1 MNLQYL
7 RYALEISRTGS
18 ISKAAENLSVAQPN
32 LSRAVKELESQLGIS
47 IFERTRTGMTV
58 TPEGERLL
66 SAGERILREV
76 GELETMFDGE
86 AIPRESLSV
95 MAAPSAYAAHAFVS
109 FCASLPE
116 DRIYETRYSEGDLTE
131 TLDAV
136 VSGTA
141 KLGIIRIPL
150 HFEKYY
156 TDKLTAKE
164 LRRVLKLYEED
175 ESREH
180 TVMPGAAYISHPTE
194 LGTLYTKSELAE
206 ISEICRQNSI
216 PLFLDGA
223 RLGYG
228 ISAPASD
235 LSLPDIAKYCDLFYI
250 GGTKCGAMIGE
261 ALVITDKS
269 LCKSYFSMMKR
280 HGAVLAKG
288 RILGIQFDTLFTDNL
303 YFEICKNGVMQ
314 ALYLKEELAKR
325 GYEFFID
332 SPTNQQFIVI
342 SNEKYREI
350 KDKIGFTFW
359 EKMPNGNIA
368 IRLVTSFMTTKE
380 QVDELLSVF

>member
-1 MNLQYL
+1 MNLQYVK
-7 RYALEISRTGS
+7 YALEISRTGS

-58 TPEGERLL
+58 TPEGEKLL

-116 DRIYETRYSEGDLTE
+116 DRIYETRYSEGDLNQ

-156 TDKLTAKE
+156 TDKLTAKDLKYE
-164 LRRVLKLYEED
+164 TVTEFSPVILAGLGSSLAGKDSVTPVSLGEFCQVVSPESLPIEGHTDSHAVKKEITVTDRATAYALLANDPSLCIVAPPMPSFLAAQMGLVQRPCFDTTLYRDLLICRKDYRLTGTDEAFLRALKGTVRVLKD
-175 ESREH
+175 
-180 TVMPGAAYISHPTE
+180 
-194 LGTLYTKSELAE
+194 
-206 ISEICRQNSI
+206 
-216 PLFLDGA
+216 
-223 RLGYG
+223 
-228 ISAPASD
+228 
-235 LSLPDIAKYCDLFYI
+235 
-250 GGTKCGAMIGE
+250 
-261 ALVITDKS
+261 
-269 LCKSYFSMMKR
+269 
-280 HGAVLAKG
+280 
-288 RILGIQFDTLFTDNL
+288 
-303 YFEICKNGVMQ
+303 
-314 ALYLKEELAKR
+314 
-325 GYEFFID
+325 
-332 SPTNQQFIVI
+332 
-342 SNEKYREI
+342 
-350 KDKIGFTFW
+350 
-359 EKMPNGNIA
+359 
-368 IRLVTSFMTTKE
+368 
-380 QVDELLSVF
+380 

>member
-1 MNLQYL
+1 MNLQYVK
-7 RYALEISRTGS
+7 YALEISRTGS

-58 TPEGERLL
+58 TPEGEKLL

-136 VSGTA
+136 ISGTA

-164 LRRVLKLYEED
+164 LKYETVTEFSPVILAGLGSSLAGKD
-175 ESREH
+175 SVTPVSLGEFCQVVSPESLPLEGCTDSH
-180 TVMPGAAYISHPTE
+180 AVKKEITVTDRATAYALLVNDPSLCVAAPPMPSFLAAQMGLVQRPCFDT
-194 LGTLYTKSELAE
+194 TLYRDLL
-206 ISEICRQNSI
+206 ICRKDYR
-216 PLFLDGA
+216 LTGTDEAFLRA
-223 RLGYG
+223 L
-228 ISAPASD
+228 
-235 LSLPDIAKYCDLFYI
+235 K
-250 GGTKCGAMIGE
+250 GTVRA
-261 ALVITDKS
+261 
-269 LCKSYFSMMKR
+269 
-280 HGAVLAKG
+280 
-288 RILGIQFDTLFTDNL
+288 
-303 YFEICKNGVMQ
+303 
-314 ALYLKEELAKR
+314 
-325 GYEFFID
+325 
-332 SPTNQQFIVI
+332 
-342 SNEKYREI
+342 I
-350 KDKIGFTFW
+350 KD
-359 EKMPNGNIA
+359 
-368 IRLVTSFMTTKE
+368 
-380 QVDELLSVF
+380 

>member
-32 LSRAVKELESQLGIS
+32 LSRAVKELEGQLGIS

-109 FCASLPE
+109 FCAALPE

-136 VSGTA
+136 ISGKA

-150 HFEKYY
+150 HFETYY

-164 LRRVLKLYEED
+164 LKYETVTEFSPVILAGLGSSLAGKDSVTPVSLGEFCQVVSPESLPIEGHSDSHAVKKEITVTDRATVYALLVNDPSLCIVAPPMPSFLAAQMGLVQRPCFDTTLYRDLLICRKDYRLTGTDEAFLRALKGTVRVLKD
-175 ESREH
+175 
-180 TVMPGAAYISHPTE
+180 
-194 LGTLYTKSELAE
+194 
-206 ISEICRQNSI
+206 
-216 PLFLDGA
+216 
-223 RLGYG
+223 
-228 ISAPASD
+228 
-235 LSLPDIAKYCDLFYI
+235 
-250 GGTKCGAMIGE
+250 
-261 ALVITDKS
+261 
-269 LCKSYFSMMKR
+269 
-280 HGAVLAKG
+280 
-288 RILGIQFDTLFTDNL
+288 
-303 YFEICKNGVMQ
+303 
-314 ALYLKEELAKR
+314 
-325 GYEFFID
+325 
-332 SPTNQQFIVI
+332 
-342 SNEKYREI
+342 
-350 KDKIGFTFW
+350 
-359 EKMPNGNIA
+359 
-368 IRLVTSFMTTKE
+368 
-380 QVDELLSVF
+380 

>member
-1 MNLQYL
+1 MNLQYVK
-7 RYALEISRTGS
+7 YALEISRTGS

-58 TPEGERLL
+58 TPEGEKLL

-116 DRIYETRYSEGDLTE
+116 DRIYETRYSEGDLNQA
-131 TLDAV
+131 LDAV

-164 LRRVLKLYEED
+164 LKYETVTEFSPVILAGLGSSLAGKD
-175 ESREH
+175 SVTPASLGEFCQVVSPESLPPEGYTDDRAVKKEI
-180 TVMPGAAYISHPTE
+180 TVTDRATAYALLANDPTLCVAAPPMPPFLAAQMGLVQRPCFDT
-194 LGTLYTKSELAE
+194 TLYRDLL
-206 ISEICRQNSI
+206 ICRKDYR
-216 PLFLDGA
+216 LTATDEAFLRA
-223 RLGYG
+223 L
-228 ISAPASD
+228 
-235 LSLPDIAKYCDLFYI
+235 K
-250 GGTKCGAMIGE
+250 GT
-261 ALVITDKS
+261 V
-269 LCKSYFSMMKR
+269 
-280 HGAVLAKG
+280 
-288 RILGIQFDTLFTDNL
+288 RIL
-303 YFEICKNGVMQ
+303 
-314 ALYLKEELAKR
+314 
-325 GYEFFID
+325 
-332 SPTNQQFIVI
+332 
-342 SNEKYREI
+342 
-350 KDKIGFTFW
+350 KD
-359 EKMPNGNIA
+359 
-368 IRLVTSFMTTKE
+368 
-380 QVDELLSVF
+380 

>member
-1 MNLQYL
+1 MNLQYVK
-7 RYALEISRTGS
+7 YALEISRTGS

-58 TPEGERLL
+58 TPEGEKLL

-136 VSGTA
+136 ISGTA

-164 LRRVLKLYEED
+164 LKQETVTEFSPVILAGLGSSLAGKDSVTPVSLGEFCQVVSPESLAIEGYTDTRAVKKEITVTDRATAYALLANDPSLCIVAPPMPSFLAAQMGLVQRPCFDTTLYRDLLICRKDYRLTGTDEAFLRALKGTARVLKD
-175 ESREH
+175 
-180 TVMPGAAYISHPTE
+180 
-194 LGTLYTKSELAE
+194 
-206 ISEICRQNSI
+206 
-216 PLFLDGA
+216 
-223 RLGYG
+223 
-228 ISAPASD
+228 
-235 LSLPDIAKYCDLFYI
+235 
-250 GGTKCGAMIGE
+250 
-261 ALVITDKS
+261 
-269 LCKSYFSMMKR
+269 
-280 HGAVLAKG
+280 
-288 RILGIQFDTLFTDNL
+288 
-303 YFEICKNGVMQ
+303 
-314 ALYLKEELAKR
+314 
-325 GYEFFID
+325 
-332 SPTNQQFIVI
+332 
-342 SNEKYREI
+342 
-350 KDKIGFTFW
+350 
-359 EKMPNGNIA
+359 
-368 IRLVTSFMTTKE
+368 
-380 QVDELLSVF
+380 

>member
-66 SAGERILREV
+66 SAGDRILREV

-95 MAAPSAYAAHAFVS
+95 MAAPSAYLSHAFVS

-116 DRIYETRYSEGDLTE
+116 DRIYETRYSEGNLTE

-136 VSGTA
+136 ISGKA

-150 HFEKYY
+150 HFETYY

-164 LRRVLKLYEED
+164 LKQETVTDFSPVILAGLGSSLAGVDSVTPVSLGEFCQVVSPESLPLEDHTDDTAAKKEITVTDRATAYALLVNDPSLCVAAPPMPSFLAAQMGLIQRPCFDTTLYRDLLICRKDYRLTDTDEAFLRALKGTVRVLKD
-175 ESREH
+175 
-180 TVMPGAAYISHPTE
+180 
-194 LGTLYTKSELAE
+194 
-206 ISEICRQNSI
+206 
-216 PLFLDGA
+216 
-223 RLGYG
+223 
-228 ISAPASD
+228 
-235 LSLPDIAKYCDLFYI
+235 
-250 GGTKCGAMIGE
+250 
-261 ALVITDKS
+261 
-269 LCKSYFSMMKR
+269 
-280 HGAVLAKG
+280 
-288 RILGIQFDTLFTDNL
+288 
-303 YFEICKNGVMQ
+303 
-314 ALYLKEELAKR
+314 
-325 GYEFFID
+325 
-332 SPTNQQFIVI
+332 
-342 SNEKYREI
+342 
-350 KDKIGFTFW
+350 
-359 EKMPNGNIA
+359 
-368 IRLVTSFMTTKE
+368 
-380 QVDELLSVF
+380 

>member
-1 MNLQYL
+1 MNLQYVK
-7 RYALEISRTGS
+7 YALEISRTGS

-32 LSRAVKELESQLGIS
+32 LSRAVKELETQLGIS

-58 TPEGERLL
+58 TPEGEKLL

-116 DRIYETRYSEGDLTE
+116 DRIYETRYIEGDLNQ

-164 LRRVLKLYEED
+164 LKYEIVTEFSPVILAGLGSSLAGKD
-175 ESREH
+175 SVTPASLGEFCQVVSPESLPPEGYTDDRAVKKEI
-180 TVMPGAAYISHPTE
+180 TVTDRATAYALLANDPTLCVAAPPMPPFLAAQMGLVQRPCFDT
-194 LGTLYTKSELAE
+194 TLYRDLL
-206 ISEICRQNSI
+206 ICRKDYR
-216 PLFLDGA
+216 LTGTDEAFLRA
-223 RLGYG
+223 L
-228 ISAPASD
+228 
-235 LSLPDIAKYCDLFYI
+235 K
-250 GGTKCGAMIGE
+250 GTVRM
-261 ALVITDKS
+261 
-269 LCKSYFSMMKR
+269 
-280 HGAVLAKG
+280 
-288 RILGIQFDTLFTDNL
+288 
-303 YFEICKNGVMQ
+303 
-314 ALYLKEELAKR
+314 LK
-325 GYEFFID
+325 D
-332 SPTNQQFIVI
+332 
-342 SNEKYREI
+342 
-350 KDKIGFTFW
+350 
-359 EKMPNGNIA
+359 
-368 IRLVTSFMTTKE
+368 
-380 QVDELLSVF
+380 